1 MLDNC
6 ITLYILIDR
15 CTACTPST
23 FTNLIRSIM
32 YNYYIKFYVP
42 STEQANKPIDSIKLS
57 ERVDLVARIFAGN
70 FGGATVEDCT
80 GYYTAN
86 GGELIKETIK
96 RVVAFT
102 DLETFNS
109 KLEEIKQLAVNAR
122 KSWSQ
127 ESIALETT
135 NGIEFI

>member
-1 MLDNC
+1 ML
-6 ITLYILIDR
+6 
-15 CTACTPST
+15 
-23 FTNLIRSIM
+23 
-32 YNYYIKFYVP
+32 NYYIKFYVP
-42 STEQANKPIDSIKLS
+42 STEQANKPIDSVKLS

-80 GYYTAN
+80 GYYTADN
-86 GGELIKETIK
+86 GQLIKETIK

-102 DLETFNS
+102 DPETFS
-109 KLEEIKQLAVNAR
+109 QKIEEVKQLAINAR

-127 ESIALETT
+127 ESIALETQ

>member
-1 MLDNC
+1 
-6 ITLYILIDR
+6 
-15 CTACTPST
+15 
-23 FTNLIRSIM
+23 M

-42 STEQANKPIDSIKLS
+42 STEQGSKVINSNKLS
-57 ERVDLVARIFAGN
+57 ERVDLVARIFAGD

-86 GGELIKETIK
+86 NGELIKETIK

-102 DLETFNS
+102 DPETFNN
-109 KLEEIKQLAVNAR
+109 KFEEIKQLALSAR

-127 ESIALETT
+127 ESIALETH